1 MTMPTLVA
9 ENVTVGYRDRP
20 VLHDVQLELDAG
32 LHLLLGANGSG
43 KTTLF
48 RTLSGVLEPAIG
60 RVLIDGRDP
69 RHDLGAKAR
78 VGVSAHRPALAPRLS
93 VLDNLRYWARIL
105 ALPAAER
112 EKTVTQAIDLLD
124 LSGVV
129 GQRASTLS
137 RGQAQRVS
145 VARALVG
152 DPPVL
157 LLDEPFAAV
166 DPGVAAQLR
175 DHLRGLAT
183 AGRTLVVSTHELSD
197 ANRLGEDVTVL
208 AGGRVVGHGPVQSLR
223 ETLVGARY
231 QLRVR
236 GTGNLDKALRGL
248 GYDPEPADNGAV
260 IVGVAS
266 EAAVES
272 LVAGLVGAGVGV
284 REVTPASSPLEDVYL
299 ELQHESV
306 SGSEMAPAG
315 SPDAR

>member
-1 MTMPTLVA
+1 MATLLA

-48 RTLSGVLEPAIG
+48 RTLSGVLEPAVG

-78 VGVSAHRPALAPRLS
+78 VGVSAHRAALAPRLS

-112 EKTVTQAIDLLD
+112 EATVTHAVELLD
-124 LSGVV
+124 LSGIA
-129 GQRASTLS
+129 GQRAGTLS

-175 DHLRGLAT
+175 EHLRSLAT
-183 AGRTLVVSTHELSD
+183 AGRTLVVSTHELAD
-197 ANRLGEDVTVL
+197 ASRLGGDVTVL
-208 AGGRVVGHGPVQSLR
+208 AGGRIVGHGPVESLR
-223 ETLVGARY
+223 ETLVGAGY
-231 QLRVR
+231 QLRLR
-236 GTGNLDKALRGL
+236 GTGNLDAALRGL
-248 GYDPEPADNGAV
+248 GYEPCPADNEAV
-260 IVGVAS
+260 VVEVAND
-266 EAAVES
+266 AAVES

-284 REVTPASSPLEDVYL
+284 REVTTAGSPLEDVYL
-299 ELQHESV
+299 ELQRESTAD
-306 SGSEMAPAG
+306 SPPARAG
-315 SPDAR
+315 WRNAS